1 MYFATEV
8 AVFALTV
15 LVPSLI
21 ALRDRTNADWHNNH
35 STKSTYRS

>member
-15 LVPSLI
+15 LIPSLI
-21 ALRDRTNADWHNNH
+21 GLHDRTNSDWHNNN
-35 STKSTYRS
+35 

>member
-8 AVFALTV
+8 AVFALIV

-21 ALRDRTNADWHNNH
+21 GLRDRSNANWHNNN
-35 STKSTYRS
+35 

>member
-1 MYFATEV
+1 MYLAAEV

-21 ALRDRTNADWHNNH
+21 GLRDRTNADWHSNH
-35 STKSTYRS
+35 

>member
-1 MYFATEV
+1 MYFTAEV

-21 ALRDRTNADWHNNH
+21 GLRDRTNADWHRNH
-35 STKSTYRS
+35 